1 MRQLPEVFAVIV
13 ERLASILDS
22 FDILAQALGAM
33 VGTALALFLAG
44 LVLVNLWQEIGRPR
58 ARAALD
64 FLLSAPRRLA
74 RKFFPK
80 GRP

>member
-1 MRQLPEVFAVIV
+1 MIV
-13 ERLASILDS
+13 QRIAYFLDS

-33 VGTALALFLAG
+33 VGTALALLCAG
-44 LVLVNLWQEIGRPR
+44 LVLVNLWQEIGRPW

-64 FLLSAPRRLA
+64 FLLSVPRRIV
-74 RKFFPK
+74 RRFFPK